1 MADEAAPARKRGKV
15 TEAIV
20 RNLQARISRG
30 ELKPGEQ
37 LPPERQL
44 AESFQ
49 ASRGSIREALRALEL
64 SGLIRSRQGGGNFV
78 AQSLPSALT
87 VPLGNY
93 LVRQR
98 QALIDLYEARQML
111 EPRLAFL
118 AAERAARADVER
130 IREALVRQERDLE
143 AEDLNVAYDSDR
155 GFHLAIAEASHNQTF
170 IRLHNYL
177 SDLVSESR
185 REVVDSHARREQAI
199 VDHRQ
204 ILEAIA
210 SGDGPAASAAML
222 QHLRSLESL
231 LVEALEAYRGA
242 LVRLQGVPSDGAT
255 GAAHDPT
262 DLGDGRTNIYRGQVL
277 SLSAPCED
285 VGKE

>member
-1 MADEAAPARKRGKV
+1 MADDAAPPRRRGKV
-15 TEAIV
+15 TETIV
-20 RNLQARISRG
+20 RTLQERIARG

-44 AESFQ
+44 AEAFQ

-64 SGLIRSRQGGGNFV
+64 SGLIRSRQGGGNYV

-93 LVRQR
+93 LARQR
-98 QALIDLYEARQML
+98 QALLDLYEARQML

-118 AAERAARADVER
+118 AAERATRADVER
-130 IREALVRQERDLE
+130 IREALARQERDLE
-143 AEDLNVAYDSDR
+143 AEDLDVAYDADR
-155 GFHLAIAEASHNQTF
+155 GFHLAIAEATHNQTF

-185 REVVDSHARREQAI
+185 RELVDSHARREQAI

-204 ILEAIA
+204 IFEAIA
-210 SGDGPAASAAML
+210 AGDGPAASAAML
-222 QHLRSLESL
+222 QHLKTLEGL
-231 LVEALEAYRGA
+231 LVDALEAYRGA
-242 LVRLQGVPSDGAT
+242 LVRLQGGSADGLAPSAD
-255 GAAHDPT
+255 DPT
-262 DLGDGRTNIYRGQVL
+262 AADNGRTSQRT
-277 SLSAPCED
+277 
-285 VGKE
+285 

>member
-255 GAAHDPT
+255 GAARDPT